1 MEHTGINQ
9 HILLSPR
16 FTGLNS
22 AFLLKKI
29 KIFTCA
35 GPKCYDDSLK
45 FKGGL
50 LLNINTWQKWKESCL
65 FNKPYAVL

>member
-1 MEHTGINQ
+1 MAHTGINQ

-16 FTGLNS
+16 FTGLNPT
-22 AFLLKKI
+22 FLLKKI

-35 GPKCYDDSLK
+35 GPKCYDDSFK

-50 LLNINTWQKWKESCL
+50 LLNINTWQ
-65 FNKPYAVL
+65 

>member
-1 MEHTGINQ
+1 MKITLNWA
-9 HILLSPR
+9 LS
-16 FTGLNS
+16 LH
-22 AFLLKKI
+22 FLHKYLRVLKKI